1 MPCSYLGP
9 SAVVAW
15 GILGTLW
22 DTFEMITE
30 AIGDA
35 AEVRCA
41 YLLGAG
47 FPDRAK
53 MTAYKTIFVGSL
65 LSGFVSSFVFM
76 TGDQIP
82 LWLTNDPD
90 LQHII
95 QGIMPFFALGIMA
108 LTLGNLCW
116 TILGSQGRYRLATAA
131 AFCGTCFVCI
141 PLATVFSIVL
151 DFDLTG
157 QTAALVGAYAASG
170 TINAYFIFTSDWQ
183 KLSDAVV
190 GKNSVEGQKS
200 ETGFAAG
207 RV

>member
-1 MPCSYLGP
+1 MKHLLKTGLTLSLGYILTEGEWEILTIFASYLGP

-22 DTFEMITE
+22 DVFEQITE
-30 AIGDA
+30 ALGDA

-47 FPDRAK
+47 FPERAQ

-65 LSGFVSSFVFM
+65 LSGLISSFIF
-76 TGDQIP
+76 TAGDYIP
-82 LWLTNDPD
+82 LWLTNDEI
-90 LQHII
+90 LQVAIESM
-95 QGIMPFFALGIMA
+95 MPFFALGIMA

-141 PLATVFSIVL
+141 PLAAVFSIAL
-151 DFDLTG
+151 DFDLSG
-157 QTAALVGAYAASG
+157 QTAALV
-170 TINAYFIFTSDWQ
+170 
-183 KLSDAVV
+183 V
-190 GKNSVEGQKS
+190 G
-200 ETGFAAG
+200 
-207 RV
+207 